1 MAALRW
7 SSTDSRAGG
16 GARNPDP
23 CAGCLHESPE
33 QRQGNES
40 LRTAPTSITPLAPT
54 ACGDRPCHGEAR
66 PPVEVMKPVIDAPHP
81 AASPVATRK
90 VPCPSG
96 GSPRTCG
103 GPVLARHRR
112 RCPDDCRPP
121 CRHLGAC
128 RLCPRCPKEAVH
140 NRRPGKSMGMGT
152 KGCRIRQHL
161 SICTERLPAASIESP
176 VGSASNSD
184 HKALADERPLPRP
197 RSPRARDVAQGHRGE
212 APHAGRG
219 GWVQQR
225 PSARAIGTSRQ
236 SKPTSTETGAM
247 VAEPA
252 SISLRRTGCGLLRC
266 AKCRKHRDTDR
277 MSPPVRN
284 RPPFPDDLTARL

>member
-1 MAALRW
+1 MQRLHLARLGRFPARPEAALGPV
-7 SSTDSRAGG
+7 AG
-16 GARNPDP
+16 RFW
-23 CAGCLHESPE
+23 
-33 QRQGNES
+33 
-40 LRTAPTSITPLAPT
+40 
-54 ACGDRPCHGEAR
+54 
-66 PPVEVMKPVIDAPHP
+66 PVIAADA
-81 AASPVATRK
+81 
-90 VPCPSG
+90 
-96 GSPRTCG
+96 RTTAG
-103 GPVLARHRR
+103 RL
-112 RCPDDCRPP
+112 
-121 CRHLGAC
+121 CRHLGTC
-128 RLCPRCPKEAVH
+128 RLCARCPREAVH
-140 NRRPGKSMGMGT
+140 NRQPGKGKSTGTGTGTGT

-161 SICTERLPAASIESP
+161 PICTERLPAASIESP
-176 VGSASNSD
+176 VGSADNSD
-184 HKALADERPLPRP
+184 HKALADERPRPRP
-197 RSPRARDVAQGHRGE
+197 RSPRARDVAQGHRDE

-236 SKPTSTETGAM
+236 PKPTSTETGAM